1 MEKSDGKN
9 AYWCVVSG
17 SDLWLVDGQ
26 IPYGS
31 AEQWDLPQE
40 KAILVDRYQNS
51 PVYWLNAADIEQ
63 DRPLTSLRELLG
75 VDEALFLAASKA
87 VQYGHMSQ
95 TIRFCP
101 QCGGVTISIIS
112 NWQCSATIAEPCTIR
127 VFFPA
132 LLLPYV
138 NSSKFCWRS
147 THAIAM
153 VCTP

>member
-51 PVYWLNAADIEQ
+51 L
-63 DRPLTSLRELLG
+63 
-75 VDEALFLAASKA
+75 
-87 VQYGHMSQ
+87 
-95 TIRFCP
+95 
-101 QCGGVTISIIS
+101 
-112 NWQCSATIAEPCTIR
+112 
-127 VFFPA
+127 
-132 LLLPYV
+132 
-138 NSSKFCWRS
+138 S
-147 THAIAM
+147 TG
-153 VCTP
+153 